1 MLGHLAVVVRLGS
14 LLGAGSAHVGVGPV
28 EVVMLGQR
36 VAFGAEVLDD
46 SCDLFNNL
54 NRGIIR

>member
-1 MLGHLAVVVRLGS
+1 MVRLGS
-14 LLGAGSAHVGVGPV
+14 LLGAGRAHVGVGPV

-46 SCDLFNNL
+46 SFDLFNNL